1 MQKQS
6 LFTLAA
12 LSATCLLP
20 ATGAWAQNDSATT
33 TTTDT
38 IVTNSVMD
46 VGQFRDSLH
55 NLHDI
60 FSQIRENHTLALAA
74 QDDMVSSKYE
84 DQNRRLLTKGLGVLD
99 EVTRNWKHS
108 DIPSLPGETAEMR
121 SSHAI
126 ARMGTA
132 DAERFATESDDT
144 AFVRNTV
151 WDIQNELNADK
162 LNGRDPYIS
171 RKIMSMLDAAISRS
185 ENPSF
190 RVAWHDMD
198 KDLLSRN
205 IEISRTEVIPPA
217 PAPAP
222 TTTEETTTTTTEETP
237 APAPTPEATTPAEAP
252 QVAEAPTPEPTTTEE
267 TNEVTT
273 ERTGAA
279 NLPQTGGD
287 PGMLVFF
294 GSSLMGVGALLRRR
308 K

>member
-1 MQKQS
+1 MQRKS

-12 LSATCLLP
+12 LSAACLLP
-20 ATGAWAQNDSATT
+20 TLGAWAQTDSATT

-38 IVTNSVMD
+38 VVTNSVMD
-46 VGQFRDSLH
+46 VGQFRDSLQ

-60 FSQIRENHTLALAA
+60 FTQIRENRTLALAA
-74 QDDMVSSKYE
+74 QDDMVASKYE
-84 DQNRRLLTKGLGVLD
+84 DQNRRLLTKALGVLD
-99 EVTRNWKHS
+99 TVTRNWKHS

-126 ARMGTA
+126 SRLGTA

-151 WDIQNELNADK
+151 WDIQNELTADK
-162 LNGRDPYIS
+162 LNGRDPNIS
-171 RKIMSMLDAAISRS
+171 NKIMSMLDAAIARA

-190 RVAWHDMD
+190 RVAWHEMD

-205 IEISRTEVIPPA
+205 IEFSRTDQVIPPA
-217 PAPAP
+217 PVTTQETTTITEETPPAP
-222 TTTEETTTTTTEETP
+222 TTTEETTTENT
-237 APAPTPEATTPAEAP
+237 
-252 QVAEAPTPEPTTTEE
+252 QVAEAPTPAPEETTTEE
-267 TNEVTT
+267 TATT
-273 ERTGAA
+273 ERAGAA

-287 PGMLVFF
+287 PGMLVLF
-294 GSSLMGVGALLRRR
+294 GSSLMGVGAFLRRR

>member
-20 ATGAWAQNDSATT
+20 TTGAWAQKDSATT

-55 NLHDI
+55 ELHDT

-84 DQNRRLLTKGLGVLD
+84 DQNRRLLVKALGILD
-99 EVTRNWKHS
+99 TVTHNWKHS

-121 SSHAI
+121 SSHAMS
-126 ARMGTA
+126 RLGTA

-205 IEISRTEVIPPA
+205 IEYSRTEVIPPA

-222 TTTEETTTTTTEETP
+222 TTVEETTTTTTETP
-237 APAPTPEATTPAEAP
+237 APAPEATTPEP
-252 QVAEAPTPEPTTTEE
+252 TEVAEAPTPTPEPTATEE
-267 TNEVTT
+267 TTNEVTT
-273 ERTGAA
+273 ERTGVA

>member
-20 ATGAWAQNDSATT
+20 TTGAWAQKDSATT

-55 NLHDI
+55 ELHDT

-84 DQNRRLLTKGLGVLD
+84 DQNRRLLVKALGILD
-99 EVTRNWKHS
+99 TVTHNWKHS

-121 SSHAI
+121 SSHAMS
-126 ARMGTA
+126 RLGTA

-205 IEISRTEVIPPA
+205 IEYSRTEVIPPA

-222 TTTEETTTTTTEETP
+222 TTVEETTTTTTETP
-237 APAPTPEATTPAEAP
+237 APAPEATTPEP
-252 QVAEAPTPEPTTTEE
+252 TEVAEAPTPTPEPTATEE
-267 TNEVTT
+267 TTNEVTT